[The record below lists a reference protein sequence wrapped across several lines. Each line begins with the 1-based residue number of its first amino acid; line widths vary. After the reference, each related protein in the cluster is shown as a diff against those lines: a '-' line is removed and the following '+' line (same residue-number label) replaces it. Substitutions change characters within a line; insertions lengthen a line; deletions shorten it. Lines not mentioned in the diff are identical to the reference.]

1 MGLKNKK
8 KIIAIIL
15 IVVIVIISGITYG
28 YWNKEYIGKEN
39 TNNFNCLQIEV
50 KENKEG
56 ITLNNAYPI
65 TDEEGIETEGYEVT
79 IENKCEIV
87 GNYEVILNEIQG
99 SNLKEE
105 HIKVAVDKNYQILSK
120 YEKVNPRIENSEK
133 AYKIKEGI
141 ITPKAKIKILVQE
154 WIDYDTT
161 KEEGENKTFNNKITI
176 EGTTKINDKLLAGKI
191 IKENKVIEEEPDF
204 SKGEPLGED
213 CSQNIT
219 EDKTVSL
226 LSTNSYF
233 IGDSFEYSNNDNGQY
248 TIKNNGV
255 KVDNYI
261 TSNFTDNDIDK
272 YICMSRYNVCATM
285 YKIKEI
291 SEDKTKVIKA
301 DEYTSTCKSKAQ
313 GSGLYKTEDDQGGS
327 YYFRGDRK
335 LLNNNVEFAGK
346 KWKIIRVNGD
356 GTVRLILADNNWRIK
371 SIGQSTFNNYNNY
384 NETTGRYTGF
394 TYNNQSGKECTQEQP
409 CEVRYNNG
417 NFSNESFEGTN
428 SDIKTYLEKWYSE
441 NLKEEDK
448 YISYSYFCNDSSY
461 ASGDENQYSYYGAYI
476 RIRDRYQPSLK
487 CPEPNNQSGEPRD
500 YGGIYKTKIGLIT
513 ADEMNLGG
521 ITYSNERI
529 GLTST
534 GDNYLYFS
542 DKWWSMSPH
551 NSYKSSHV
559 FFKGES
565 INSNSNANS
574 EHNVM
579 PVINLSTNTLM
590 STGDG
595 SESNPFVIN

>member
-56 ITLNNAYPI
+56 ISLNNAYPI

-176 EGTTKINDKLLAGKI
+176 ESTSKINDKLLAGKI

-213 CSQNIT
+213 CRQNIT

-272 YICMSRYNVCATM
+272 YICMSLYNVCATM

-313 GSGLYKTEDDQGGS
+313 GSGLYKAEDNQGES

-371 SIGQSTFNNYNNY
+371 SIGQSKFNNYNY
-384 NETTGRYTGF
+384 NEITGRYTGF
-394 TYNNQSGKECTQEQP
+394 TYNNQSGKECTQEYP
-409 CEVRYNNG
+409 CEITYNNG
-417 NFSNESFEGTN
+417 SFSNESFGGTN
-428 SDIKTYLEKWYSE
+428 SDIKTYLEKWYSN
-441 NLKEEDK
+441 NLNDVNEK
-448 YISYSYFCNDSSY
+448 IAQGYFFNDSSY
-461 ASGDENQYSYYGAYI
+461 ASGDEKAYLYYGAYV
-476 RIRDRYQPSLK
+476 RIKNRYQPSLK
-487 CPEPNNQSGEPRD
+487 CPDPYKQGNSILRD

-521 ITYSNERI
+521 ITYSNERV

-542 DKWWSMSPH
+542 DKWWSMSPF

-559 FFKGES
+559 FFKGEVIS
-565 INSNSNANS
+565 GSSNAIF
-574 EHNVM
+574 EYNVM
-579 PVINLSTNTLM
+579 PVINLISDTQV
-590 STGDG
+590 TGDG
-595 SESNPFVIN
+595 SEQSPFIIK